1 MKIALIGG
9 RGRMGSAV
17 ADVLRE
23 KGYDFFIIGREDDF
37 SAYREADLLIE
48 FTNRDAT
55 RSHVEQVLKEP
66 RPYIIG
72 TTGLTGDDI
81 RLLRRLSGR
90 VPVLLSY
97 NFSIGINVLL
107 KFMGNLVGALEGYDV
122 AIVEKHHRFKKD
134 RPSGTAKLLESAIR
148 EASDVPVDVHA
159 LRMGGIFGEHTII
172 FASSGEVIE
181 ITHRALSRRVFAEGV
196 LRAIEFLKDKDK
208 GFFTMG
214 DVI

>member
-17 ADVLRE
+17 AEVLRE
-23 KGYDFFIIGREDDF
+23 RGYDFFVIGREDDF
-37 SAYREADLLIE
+37 SRYREANLLIE

-55 RSHVEQVLKEP
+55 VSHVKQVMEEP

-72 TTGLTGDDI
+72 TTGLTDEDI
-81 RLLRRLSGR
+81 SLLKNLSTK

-97 NFSIGINVLL
+97 NFSVGINVLL
-107 KFMGNLVGALEGYDV
+107 KFLGDMAGALGGYDV

-134 RPSGTAKLLESAIR
+134 KPSGTAKLLLSAV
-148 EASDVPVDVHA
+148 EKGTDKPVDVHA
-159 LRMGGIFGEHTII
+159 LRMGGIFGEHTVI

-196 LRAIEFLKDKDK
+196 VRAIEFIKDRER
-208 GFFTMG
+208 GFYTMG

>member
-17 ADVLRE
+17 AEVLRE

-37 SAYREADLLIE
+37 SRYREADLLIE
-48 FTNRDAT
+48 FTSRDAT
-55 RSHVEQVLKEP
+55 ASHIERVMEEP

-72 TTGLTGDDI
+72 TTGLTDDDVE
-81 RLLRRLSGR
+81 LLRRLSEK

-107 KFMGNLVGALEGYDV
+107 KFLGSIASSLEGYDV

-134 RPSGTAKLLESAIR
+134 KPSGTARLLESAIR
-148 EASDVPVDVHA
+148 EGANVPVDVHA
-159 LRMGGIFGEHTII
+159 LRMGGIFGEHTVI
-172 FASSGEVIE
+172 FASQGEVIE

-196 LRAIEFLKDKDK
+196 IRAIEFIRDKEK
-208 GFFTMG
+208 GFYTMG

>member
-17 ADVLRE
+17 AELLRE
-23 KGYDFFIIGREDDF
+23 KGYDFFVIGREDDF
-37 SAYREADLLIE
+37 SRYRDADLLIE
-48 FTNRDAT
+48 FTTRDAT
-55 RSHVEQVLKEP
+55 VGHVKRVMEDP

-72 TTGLTGDDI
+72 TTGLTDEDI
-81 RLLRRLSGR
+81 KLLKELSEK

-107 KFMGNLVGALEGYDV
+107 KFLGAIAGVLEGYDV

-134 RPSGTAKLLESAIR
+134 KPSGTAKLLESAIR
-148 EASDVPVDVHA
+148 EGTDALIDVHA
-159 LRMGGIFGEHTII
+159 LRMGGIFGEHTVI
-172 FASSGEVIE
+172 FASQGEVIE

-196 LRAIEFLKDKDK
+196 IRAIEFIRSKDR
-208 GFFTMG
+208 GFYTMG

>member
-17 ADVLRE
+17 AEVLRE
-23 KGYDFFIIGREDDF
+23 KGYDFFVIGREDDF
-37 SAYREADLLIE
+37 SRYREADLLIE
-48 FTNRDAT
+48 FTTRDAT
-55 RSHVEQVLKEP
+55 VEHVKRVMEDP

-72 TTGLTGDDI
+72 TTGLTDEDI
-81 RLLRRLSGR
+81 KLLKELSEK

-107 KFMGNLVGALEGYDV
+107 KLLGAIAGALEGYDV

-148 EASDVPVDVHA
+148 EGTDAPVDTHA
-159 LRMGGIFGEHTII
+159 LRMGGIFGEHTVI
-172 FASSGEVIE
+172 FASQGEVIE

-196 LRAIEFLKDKDK
+196 IRAIEFIRSKDR
-208 GFFTMG
+208 GFYTMG